1 MLRVIALKVV
11 LVTRLEGLVTLLASR
26 AMFQVEPLSGL
37 EQLIPLLAQPSDYH
51 GIQAHPLL

>member
-1 MLRVIALKVV
+1 MLS
-11 LVTRLEGLVTLLASR
+11 EGLVMLLVSHAMLR
-26 AMFQVEPLSGL
+26 AEPLHGL